1 MCFIEGTEKGI
12 ILNVM
17 FRVKFTKSTML
28 RSVIQNRAA
37 AEAKE
42 WYTQYA
48 YFLRRKMNP
57 KEEIVPPASSSKAS
71 ENTVEMLR
79 SLFRQYVPDTF
90 TFSHTS
96 VLLIVVLALVI
107 YQLKLRVLALEQRV
121 LAVENDS
128 ERMLFELNAVKASLL
143 SFRHL
148 FELENSQ
155 VDTVMP
161 SLDTNT

>member
-1 MCFIEGTEKGI
+1 MPNSVKGISGVSSDTFFVEDMCFIEGTEKGI

-17 FRVKFTKSTML
+17 FHVKFTKSTML

-48 YFLRRKMNP
+48 YFLKRKMNP
-57 KEEIVPPASSSKAS
+57 KEEIVPPASSSKPS

-79 SLFRQYVPDTF
+79 SLFPQYVPVTF
-90 TFSHTS
+90 TFSY
-96 VLLIVVLALVI
+96 VLLVVVFSLVI

-121 LAVENDS
+121 LALENDS
-128 ERMLFELNAVKASLL
+128 AMSGC
-143 SFRHL
+143 S
-148 FELENSQ
+148 S
-155 VDTVMP
+155 
-161 SLDTNT
+161 SC

>member
-17 FRVKFTKSTML
+17 FHVKFTKSTML
-28 RSVIQNRAA
+28 SSVIQNCAA

-48 YFLRRKMNP
+48 YFLKRKMNP
-57 KEEIVPPASSSKAS
+57 KEEIVPPASSSKPS

-79 SLFRQYVPDTF
+79 SLFPQYVPVTF
-90 TFSHTS
+90 TFSY
-96 VLLIVVLALVI
+96 VLLVVVFSLVI

-121 LAVENDS
+121 LALENDS
-128 ERMLFELNAVKASLL
+128 AMSGC
-143 SFRHL
+143 S
-148 FELENSQ
+148 S
-155 VDTVMP
+155 
-161 SLDTNT
+161 SC